1 MKFFCVTI
9 FDFYVDV
16 LLVFFFYIV
25 LEKTSVSA
33 AEFYHMTYDASLFWC
48 IFSFFSVVDM
58 GCVHLILS
66 NYSNFLSNKK
76 KTTIETVFE
85 HIYC

>member
-1 MKFFCVTI
+1 MTLVY
-9 FDFYVDV
+9 FD
-16 LLVFFFYIV
+16 VFF
-25 LEKTSVSA
+25 
-33 AEFYHMTYDASLFWC
+33 LF
-48 IFSFFSVVDM
+48 FFSVVDM

-85 HIYC
+85 HTYC

>member
-1 MKFFCVTI
+1 MFCW
-9 FDFYVDV
+9 
-16 LLVFFFYIV
+16 FFFYIV
-25 LEKTSVSA
+25 LEKDSVSA
-33 AEFYHMTYDASLFWC
+33 AEFYHMTYDQVYFDVFFL
-48 IFSFFSVVDM
+48 FFSVVDM

-85 HIYC
+85 HTYC

>member
-1 MKFFCVTI
+1 MFCW
-9 FDFYVDV
+9 F
-16 LLVFFFYIV
+16 FFFYIV

-33 AEFYHMTYDASLFWC
+33 AEFYHMAYDASLFWC
-48 IFSFFSVVDM
+48 IFSFFFSVVDM

>member
-33 AEFYHMTYDASLFWC
+33 AEFYHMTYDQVYFDVFFLFFLLLLWAAC
-48 IFSFFSVVDM
+48 I
-58 GCVHLILS
+58 
-66 NYSNFLSNKK
+66 
-76 KTTIETVFE
+76 
-85 HIYC
+85 

>member
-16 LLVFFFYIV
+16 LLGFFFYIV

-33 AEFYHMTYDASLFWC
+33 AEFYHMTYDQVYFDVFFLFFLLLLWAAC
-48 IFSFFSVVDM
+48 I
-58 GCVHLILS
+58 
-66 NYSNFLSNKK
+66 
-76 KTTIETVFE
+76 
-85 HIYC
+85 